1 MFENIKTGLIK
12 NFYIIGIDSDKILD
26 EKFYLRFKNLNEKNK
41 QSLNQNLHPK
51 ILSKIPKKINMSF
64 LNEEIL
70 IKHCFPNDEYLKIEN
85 VVPSEEKIFFELDN
99 FFNFDNDNNDNY
111 NFDNNNDNNVIYVSA
126 LIFYES
132 VQNYYNLMK
141 EYQNNNN
148 NNSNNNNNN
157 IYINYYLPKVILIT
171 SCQDFSDQI
180 MEILEYIYFYY
191 KKNKDNIIFPI
202 ENIIIHLFKI
212 PFIPRGLK
220 INFYL
225 DNKKNIIF
233 EQNKINSLLIPN
245 VSLEKFY
252 DLFSI
257 NDILKIL
264 KCLLLEIPILIFS
277 ENKLKLTN
285 FIKAL
290 KKIIYPFKYCQC
302 NIEILPKDNYS
313 LIKNLKF
320 FLFGIN
326 KNLKNFNLK
335 IYNKFILLVDLDSI
349 KIIDI
354 EEHIKKNNN
363 INNNINNNYNKNYKY
378 NKENNNEISYENLYE
393 YINKDYNENNNENIY
408 CDFYEDNND
417 NILEENDFSQENF
430 DFNVCELPSHYK
442 KKLEDWI
449 KNYQK
454 VLKNNNNIN
463 EKKIEFESKRIY
475 EFFFYFFVS
484 ILKDYNNYL
493 NTIDENCILH
503 LNLCNK
509 NPKFEIDINKIFNI
523 QNFISNVSSCDKP
536 FYYLFFRTKL
546 FKNFIMKKICPKNI
560 IEKLEILYFDE
571 RIIEKNNKFLFKKKS
586 ENIFIN
592 SNLKNDKNEVI
603 IKIEKIINN
612 FNFNNLNEPYE
623 YFQIFTKNKNNNKFI
638 IKYPIFPKLLI
649 DGKFFNEKKSTN
661 FYRKNYL
668 NDYLKKFEEFYENIL
683 KNNSNYSDYSINY
696 NHYFDDVSNNF
707 SDFIDLNWII
717 LLSLSYNYIKTNV
730 EKKVAFQLLISKI
743 QTLNF
748 LPNEI
753 LIFIYKIFLKY
764 NDYEQIIIIYEIINN
779 NLNLRNNYTLF
790 NELIINLNKNIN
802 LAKLK
807 RTYSYSSRM
816 SMIRKREQLSHDN
829 LQISTI
835 EKRGLFN
842 NENNI
847 KETFIFE
854 DSIKCHFCN
863 KYLKL
868 KFTNIIENN
877 LKENNIICDFCNKK
891 FKPNMFV
898 KINDKIKN
906 FEFLNPFDLF
916 KEIFKKF
923 IYNNNKLEFNINN
936 FYKENFQIFWN
947 AIFIF
952 MYKKLNYEFLFPYL
966 HDIKNNNSFKEK
978 GYKNLIITYEIENYS
993 YVANYN
999 NFNSIAG
1006 TQQIYKNMN
1015 ISDFSLNNLENENNK
1030 TSEINNDDQLNK
1042 SIEKIILFK
1051 NK

>member
-1 MFENIKTGLIK
+1 MK
-12 NFYIIGIDSDKILD
+12 
-26 EKFYLRFKNLNEKNK
+26 KNLN
-41 QSLNQNLHPK
+41 
-51 ILSKIPKKINMSF
+51 
-64 LNEEIL
+64 
-70 IKHCFPNDEYLKIEN
+70 
-85 VVPSEEKIFFELDN
+85 
-99 FFNFDNDNNDNY
+99 Y
-111 NFDNNNDNNVIYVSA
+111 N
-126 LIFYES
+126 
-132 VQNYYNLMK
+132 
-141 EYQNNNN
+141 
-148 NNSNNNNNN
+148 NNNNNN
-157 IYINYYLPKVILIT
+157 INNNNNNNNILKEKSIDFSKTSPLNLIDPLKNKNIESKTINNKNSNFNNSNINNNINNINNNNNNNNKYINFYLPKVILIT

-212 PFIPRGLK
+212 PFIQRGLE

-233 EQNKINSLLIPN
+233 SQNKINSLLIPN

-313 LIKNLKF
+313 LIKNLKN

-326 KNLKNFNLK
+326 KNLMKFELE

-349 KIIDI
+349 KIYDI
-354 EEHIKKNNN
+354 EEYNKINNNNKKNNKK
-363 INNNINNNYNKNYKY
+363 NYNKKYKEY
-378 NKENNNEISYENLYE
+378 NIENSNENLYENLYE
-393 YINKDYNENNNENIY
+393 YINENNNENNNENIY

-417 NILEENDFSQENF
+417 NFLEENDFSQENF
-430 DFNVCELPSHYK
+430 DFNVCELPLHYK

-449 KNYQK
+449 NNYQK
-454 VLKNNNNIN
+454 ELKNNNNIN

-475 EFFFYFFVS
+475 EYFFYFFVS

-493 NTIDENCILH
+493 NKIDENCILH

-509 NPKFEIDINKIFNI
+509 NPKFEVDINKIFNI
-523 QNFISNVSSCDKP
+523 QSFISNVSSCDKP

-571 RIIEKNNKFLFKKKS
+571 RINEKNNKFLFKKKS

-592 SNLKNDKNEVI
+592 SNLNDHKIEE
-603 IKIEKIINN
+603 IKIKKIINN
-612 FNFNNLNEPYE
+612 FNFDNLNEPYE
-623 YFQIFTKNKNNNKFI
+623 YFQIFTKNNRNNKKFI

-649 DGKFFNEKKSTN
+649 DNKFFEEKNLTN
-661 FYRKNYL
+661 FNHNNYL
-668 NDYLKKFEEFYENIL
+668 NEYLKKFEEFYENKL
-683 KNNSNYSDYSINY
+683 KNKSNYYSINY
-696 NHYFDDVSNNF
+696 NDYFDDVSNNF

-717 LLSLSYNYIKTNV
+717 LLSLSYNYIKTNI

-753 LIFIYKIFLKY
+753 LIFIYKRFLKY
-764 NDYEQIIIIYEIINN
+764 NNYEQIIIIYEIINN
-779 NLNLRNNYTLF
+779 NLSLRNNYTLF
-790 NELIINLNKNIN
+790 NELIINLNIN
-802 LAKLK
+802 LSKLK

-816 SMIRKREQLSHDN
+816 SMIRKKIDQLSQDN
-829 LQISTI
+829 LQICTI

-842 NENNI
+842 NENNNN
-847 KETFIFE
+847 KETFVFE

-868 KFTNIIENN
+868 KFRNIIEKNI
-877 LKENNIICDFCNKK
+877 KENNIICNFCKKK
-891 FKPNMFV
+891 FKPKMYV
-898 KINDKIKN
+898 KINEKIIN

-916 KEIFKKF
+916 KEICKKF
-923 IYNNNKLEFNINN
+923 IYNNNRLEFNINN

-966 HDIKNNNSFKEK
+966 HDIKNNNSFEEKDDKNNLHDIKNNNSFKEK
-978 GYKNLIITYEIENYS
+978 DDKNLIVINDIINYS
-993 YVANYN
+993 YVPNYN
-999 NFNSIAG
+999 NLNSTAG
-1006 TQQIYKNMN
+1006 TQKIYKNMN
-1015 ISDFSLNNLENENNK
+1015 ISDYSLNNLENENNN
-1030 TSEINNDDQLNK
+1030 TTEINNDDQLNK
-1042 SIEKIILFK
+1042 NIDKIILFK